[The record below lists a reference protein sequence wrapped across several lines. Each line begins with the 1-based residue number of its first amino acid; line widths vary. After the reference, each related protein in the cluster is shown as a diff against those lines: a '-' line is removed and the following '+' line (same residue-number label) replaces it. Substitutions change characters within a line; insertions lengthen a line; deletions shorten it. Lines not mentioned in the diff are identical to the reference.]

1 MVYEIIDITLQSY
14 ISKSI
19 LYMSCIQEGI
29 TKSQWYMQ
37 GSKKTN
43 QITLSSEY
51 AHLIDT
57 FMKERKL
64 KRPTVKQIQAYLSE
78 EQLMNSILSYSIRRI
93 LKFKLGLSLKKHC
106 SIEYNSTTGLNIRK
120 FMESTMLRLTLE
132 NEGI

>member
-1 MVYEIIDITLQSY
+1 
-14 ISKSI
+14 
-19 LYMSCIQEGI
+19 
-29 TKSQWYMQ
+29 MQ

-64 KRPTVKQIQAYLSE
+64 NRPTVKQIQAYLSE
-78 EQLMNSILSYSIRRI
+78 DQLMNSILSYSIRRI
-93 LKFKLGLSLKKHC
+93 LKFKLGLSFKKLC
-106 SIEYNSTTGLNIRK
+106 SIEYNSTAGLNIRK

-132 NEGI
+132 NEGN